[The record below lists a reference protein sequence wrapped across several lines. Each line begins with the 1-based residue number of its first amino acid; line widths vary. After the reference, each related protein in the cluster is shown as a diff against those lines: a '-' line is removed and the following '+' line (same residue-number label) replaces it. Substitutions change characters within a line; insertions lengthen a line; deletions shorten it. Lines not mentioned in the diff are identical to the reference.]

1 MFFDEAKIYVRA
13 GDGGNGVVAFRR
25 EAHVPRGG
33 PSGGNGGKGG
43 DVYLVADPQ
52 INTLIAFSKQIHFR
66 ASDGEHGRGKNQ
78 TGAQGDDLTIR
89 VPVGTVACEAESG
102 LILADLMHADQRV
115 QVVRGGRGGRGNW
128 AFKSATNQAPRI
140 AENGEPG
147 EERWLRLEL
156 KLIADVGIVGV
167 PNAGK
172 STLLSVVSAAR
183 PKIADYPFTTLEPNL
198 GVVLVDTRDMV
209 FADIPGLI
217 EGAHAGAGLG
227 DKFLRHIERTRVLI
241 HLLNGISPDPLGDY
255 EAINLELA
263 LFDPVLAEKPQIVV
277 LNKMDL
283 PDVQASWPN
292 VAHGLRK
299 LGVVEPM
306 AISAATGEGVQVLLR
321 RAADALAELPR
332 EPSVESEDEANKPGF
347 SQKVSLSSAEDK
359 SFSIE
364 RDPDGAWR
372 VQGAYIEKIVK
383 MTKWEYYDAV
393 MRFQRIMEAL
403 GITEALRAK
412 GVQEG
417 DTVRIGERELDWS
430 D

>member
-1 MFFDEAKIYVRA
+1 M
-13 GDGGNGVVAFRR
+13 
-25 EAHVPRGG
+25 
-33 PSGGNGGKGG
+33 
-43 DVYLVADPQ
+43 
-52 INTLIAFSKQIHFR
+52 
-66 ASDGEHGRGKNQ
+66 
-78 TGAQGDDLTIR
+78 
-89 VPVGTVACEAESG
+89 
-102 LILADLMHADQRV
+102 
-115 QVVRGGRGGRGNW
+115 
-128 AFKSATNQAPRI
+128 
-140 AENGEPG
+140 
-147 EERWLRLEL
+147 
-156 KLIADVGIVGV
+156 
-167 PNAGK
+167 
-172 STLLSVVSAAR
+172 
-183 PKIADYPFTTLEPNL
+183 
-198 GVVLVDTRDMV
+198 
-209 FADIPGLI
+209 
-217 EGAHAGAGLG
+217 
-227 DKFLRHIERTRVLI
+227 LI

-283 PDVQASWPN
+283 PDVQACWPN

-306 AISAATGEGVQVLLR
+306 AISAATGEGVQALLR

-332 EPSVESEDEANKPGF
+332 EPSVESEDESNKAGLSEKPG
-347 SQKVSLSSAEDK
+347 LSSAEDK
-359 SFSIE
+359 SFSIV

-372 VQGAYIEKIVK
+372 VHGAYIEKVVK

-403 GITEALRAK
+403 GITEALRAR